1 MNEEVNF
8 CSQCGAKISSGVKFC
23 SNCGHNLTNSSTKT
37 TSTTPDKTIKVEV
50 TKTNATIEKGFET
63 LGKGVK
69 ATPSIIK
76 RVLPVLKLLLIVVA
90 VIYFIVVVIA
100 MLYETGIFD
109 SFIDLYLERTPF

>member
-8 CSQCGAKISSGVKFC
+8 CDQCGAKISSGVKFC

-50 TKTNATIEKGFET
+50 TNATIEKGFET

-76 RVLPVLKLLLIVVA
+76 RVLHVLKPLLIVVA
-90 VIYFIVVVIA
+90 VIYFIMFVIA

-109 SFIDLYLERTPF
+109 SFLERTPF